1 MKELRALIVVM
12 TMAPQVLLA
21 TTLNLSQALSKVPPP
36 PPVPTGEHASLPQK
50 HEYQKTLRGFMAKL
64 KEADFLPDY
73 KDLSVV
79 QAGASTN
86 ADDAF
91 RTWVFSVAPPSVGHK
106 RGASSVL
113 VHPALFTV
121 PVIENAPAILR
132 PPAAA
137 APLVD
142 LADWNYAGNTYYNS
156 RALRLRAFVLGAL
169 DMIMLDDLLEAGDAN
184 ARPNQDSLAGSI
196 LNLAYIY
203 PGFRGVVPP
212 EVAESYLVGLK
223 RLVRRTL
230 DHGPKMLP
238 ATLGSFTASTPALA
252 VAASLL
258 NDPAITKE
266 AEDYA
271 RKVFTDPEF
280 FDAAGY
286 FPFGG
291 TLDSFNGIALHF
303 AIWGA
308 SAGEWP
314 FARDAMAQAH
324 RLRAHLTLPEPDGY
338 LVGPSHMA
346 ALTPCEPVHDQWNG
360 PARDWAAALL
370 TDEAACLTKM
380 PDETDISNGAARV
393 VTSVNQAIHEP
404 AWRGGMNPR
413 AWSPGSG
420 AHANVGYK
428 YYPNGYYARRV
439 ALEKTDLAKLPVLR
453 KGSFVLRF
461 ADEFLVAKTPSHAL
475 IVHTGPITNPAD
487 PDAGFGL
494 GGGALSAFWTKAAGS
509 VILGRGIGAWSP
521 QYKTMFEEW
530 RSLPTHAVSGVT
542 AAGKVFTSAHIARP
556 ETTFDVT
563 NTAFSIVAH
572 GLIPSTRQNEVLFTG
587 TLDYTRR
594 FDSTAT
600 GVRITTTLKADSK
613 DAVAELY
620 EVVPV
625 FLRDRD
631 EQRSVTPTAI
641 EFLVGGE
648 WLPATETL
656 TSKVTAARLHR
667 CDGAVDVIF
676 DRPSRVKL
684 APVWNCTYM
693 CYPSCRNLLID
704 LLENT
709 GTPAAIQALREV
721 SYRIEAVAK

>member
-1 MKELRALIVVM
+1 MAQQVV
-12 TMAPQVLLA
+12 LA
-21 TTLNLSQALSKVPPP
+21 ATLTLPQALSKVPPP
-36 PPVPTGEHASLPQK
+36 PPVPTGEHVSLPQK
-50 HEYQKTLRGFMAKL
+50 HEYQKTLRGFMATL
-64 KEADFLPDY
+64 KEVDFLPAY
-73 KDLSVV
+73 KDLSIV
-79 QAGASTN
+79 QTGAKAD

-142 LADWNYAGNTYYNS
+142 LADWNYAGNPYYNS

-184 ARPNQDSLAGSI
+184 ARPNQDRLAGSI

-203 PGFRGVVPP
+203 PGFRGVVPAK
-212 EVAESYLVGLK
+212 VAESYLVGLK
-223 RLVRRTL
+223 KLVRRAL

-238 ATLGSFTASTPALA
+238 ATLGSFTAGTPALA
-252 VAASLL
+252 VAAKLL

-271 RKVFTDPEF
+271 RKVFTDPQF

-380 PDETDISNGAARV
+380 PDETDISNGPARV
-393 VTSVNQAIHEP
+393 VNSVNQAIHEP

-413 AWSPGSG
+413 PWGPGSG
-420 AHANVGYK
+420 AHANVGYR
-428 YYPNGYYARRV
+428 YYPKGYYARRV

-453 KGSFVLRF
+453 EGSFVRRF

-487 PDAGFGL
+487 PDAGFGF
-494 GGGALSAFWTKAAGS
+494 GGGALSAFWTKATGS

-521 QYKTMFEEW
+521 QYKTMFDEW
-530 RSLPTHAVSGVT
+530 RSLPTHAVTGVT
-542 AAGKVFTSAHIARP
+542 AAGKVFTSAHIAKP
-556 ETTFDVT
+556 ETTFDVKDT
-563 NTAFSIVAH
+563 TFSIVAH
-572 GLIPSTRQNEVLFTG
+572 GLIPSSRQNELLFTG

-613 DAVAELY
+613 DAIAELY

-625 FLRDRD
+625 FLREKDA
-631 EQRSVTPTAI
+631 QRSVTPTAI
-641 EFLVGGE
+641 DFLVGGE

-656 TSKVTAARLHR
+656 TSNVTAARLR
-667 CDGAVDVIF
+667 RFDGAVDVIF

-684 APVWNCTYM
+684 APVWDCKYM
-693 CYPSCRNLLID
+693 CYPSCRNILID
-704 LLENT
+704 LLDNT
-709 GTPAAIQALREV
+709 GTPASIKFVRET
-721 SYRIEAVAK
+721 SYRIEAVSK